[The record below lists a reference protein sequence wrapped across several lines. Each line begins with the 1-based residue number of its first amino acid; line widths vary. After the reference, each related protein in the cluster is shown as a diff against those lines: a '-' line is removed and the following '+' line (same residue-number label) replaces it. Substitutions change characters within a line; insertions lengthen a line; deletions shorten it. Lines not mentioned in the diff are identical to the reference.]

1 MNNIGVFEFERNVE
15 QNQLILNQIL
25 SLKQLKV
32 LAISI
37 SDFETEIEKEFLKT
51 KREF

>member
-1 MNNIGVFEFERNVE
+1 MNNIGVFKFGRNVE
-15 QNQLILNQIL
+15 QNQLILNRIL

-37 SDFETEIEKEFLKT
+37 SDLEIKIEKEIGKT
-51 KREF
+51 KR